1 MTTYEHEVENSKYK
15 LLGFENDKSLAV
27 IMVIATGK
35 IIRVKL
41 SEVLNSEIM
50 DNLNKMEV
58 KNMYKKFYSQGGALT
73 AYDINDRNENS
84 WMIYIILN
92 LLLFTF
98 YIFTSIAATK
108 PIYLESLG
116 IIVTPGTFLYPLTFL
131 IVDLLNEQFGLRLA
145 RRAILFAFASN
156 AMIIILLYGST
167 FLPGLPGWKL
177 DGPYNDVI
185 IQVSSVLIA
194 SSVSF
199 LVSENIN
206 SYLLCKIKELTNSKY
221 LFLRIFLSTFF
232 AVIIDS
238 FLFCFIAF
246 YGAMQTSDILNMIYV
261 GNDQQ
266 VCFAFINI
274 LPAYG
279 ARSLFKRYIT
289 GDTQAQ
295 PHAS

>member
-1 MTTYEHEVENSKYK
+1 MTAYEGDIENSKYK
-15 LLGFENDKSLAV
+15 LLGFENNKNLAV
-27 IMVIATGK
+27 IMIIDTGK
-35 IIRVKL
+35 VIKIKL
-41 SEVLNSEIM
+41 SEVVNSEIM

-58 KNMYKKFYSQGGALT
+58 KNLYKKFYSQGGTLT
-73 AYDINDRNENS
+73 AYDLNDRNENS

-108 PIYLESLG
+108 PIYLESLD
-116 IIVTPGTFLYPLTFL
+116 IIITPGTFLYPLTFL
-131 IVDLLNEQFGLRLA
+131 IVDLLNENFGLRLA

-156 AMIIILLYGST
+156 AMIIILLYAST

-177 DGPYNDVI
+177 DTPYNDVI
-185 IQVSSVLIA
+185 IQVSSILVA

-206 SYLLCKIKELTNSKY
+206 SYLLCKIKELTNSRF
-221 LFLRIFLSTFF
+221 LFLRIFLSTLF

-238 FLFCFIAF
+238 FVFCYIAF
-246 YGAMQTSDILNMIYV
+246 YGSMQNNDILNMIYV
-261 GNDQQ
+261 QIAIK
-266 VCFAFINI
+266 VCFAFFNI

-279 ARSLFKRYIT
+279 ARSLFNRYIT
-289 GDTQAQ
+289 DSQAK
-295 PHAS
+295 